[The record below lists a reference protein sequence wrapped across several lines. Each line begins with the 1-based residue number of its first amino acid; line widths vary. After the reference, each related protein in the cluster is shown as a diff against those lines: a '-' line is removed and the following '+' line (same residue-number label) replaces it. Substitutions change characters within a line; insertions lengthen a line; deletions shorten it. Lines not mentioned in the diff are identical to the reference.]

1 MLAPS
6 QPRSGLPQPLRL
18 RESLLAAAGVI
29 VVTAVGL
36 VFLYLVTQGLWLAVH
51 QFL

>member
-1 MLAPS
+1 LAS
-6 QPRSGLPQPLRL
+6 
-18 RESLLAAAGVI
+18 AGVI
-29 VVTAVGL
+29 GVTAVGL